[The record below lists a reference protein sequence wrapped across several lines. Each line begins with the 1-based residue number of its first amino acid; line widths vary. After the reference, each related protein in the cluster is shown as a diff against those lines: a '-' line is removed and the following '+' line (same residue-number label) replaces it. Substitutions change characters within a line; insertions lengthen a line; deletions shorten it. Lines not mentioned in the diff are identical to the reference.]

1 MVEGFTSRRGIGS
14 KQTMVKKK
22 ELWIPKLKKDV
33 LSKQLSITEKEDI
46 PIGLLKAIKETD
58 VGEMMENPMKTGKR
72 HYKVTKLMK
81 KRASL
86 ALTLKG
92 FKKS

>member
-1 MVEGFTSRRGIGS
+1 M
-14 KQTMVKKK
+14 KKRK
-22 ELWIPKLKKDV
+22 KLWIPKLKKGA
-33 LSKQLSITEKEDI
+33 LSRQLSISEKEDI

-72 HYKVTKLMK
+72 HYKITPLLK

-92 FKKS
+92 FKKK

>member
-1 MVEGFTSRRGIGS
+1 MT
-14 KQTMVKKK
+14 KKK
-22 ELWIPKLKKDV
+22 KLWIPKLKKYA
-33 LSKQLSITEKEDI
+33 LSKQLSISEKEDI
-46 PIGLLKAIKETD
+46 PMGLLKKIKETD

-86 ALTLKG
+86 AITLKG
-92 FKKS
+92 FKR